1 MNIAVFGIGRVGLP
15 LAIYFAEHGQ
25 QVIGVDINADVVNN
39 LQKGIMPFY
48 EEGAEE
54 LMKKHINK
62 LFTVTTNSQE
72 AVKKS
77 DVLILTLGTPV
88 DEHINPVFS
97 QIEKVLINIAPHLQ
111 KNQIL
116 ILRSTVSPG
125 ATEYLKRFIEKN
137 TKFKVGSDFFLAF
150 CPERIAQGFSLE
162 ELKEIPTIIG
172 SLDKE
177 SAKRAEAVFR
187 AFSDKIMHTD
197 ARSAELAKLF
207 TNMYRYINFAIAN
220 EFMMLADAHER
231 SIYEIIDLV
240 NKDYKRGGLK
250 VPGLTAGPCL
260 FKDGFFLINKI
271 PFTELI
277 MNSWKLN
284 ESVPAYLIEKIKKT
298 KNLENAKAAI
308 LGLTFKKNSDDTR
321 NSLSFKAKKI
331 FLAEGAQVALH
342 DPYINSESID
352 KILEGADVVFIAMNH
367 DFYRDMDKDMLKSK
381 VKKDAL
387 ICDIWNMS
395 GLNKI
400 FYFAAELQT
409 KKK

>member
-271 PFTELI
+271 PFTEL
-277 MNSWKLN
+277 KLN

>member
-25 QVIGVDINADVVNN
+25 QVVGVDINADVVNN

-220 EFMMLADAHER
+220 EFMMLADAHGR
-231 SIYEIIDLV
+231 NIYEIIELV

-250 VPGLTAGPCL
+250 VPGFTAGPCL
-260 FKDGFFLINKI
+260 FKDGFFLIDKI

-284 ESVPAYLIEKIKKT
+284 ESVPAYLIEKIKET
-298 KNLENAKAAI
+298 KNLENAKVAI

-321 NSLSFKAKKI
+321 NSLSFKARKI
-331 FLAEGAQVALH
+331 FAAEGSQVMLH

-352 KILEGADVVFIAMNH
+352 KVLKKADVVFIAMNH
-367 DFYRDMDKDMLKSK
+367 DYYKDMDKNVLKSSI
-381 VKKDAL
+381 KKDAL

-400 FYFAAELQT
+400 FYTVSEI
-409 KKK
+409 KGK